1 MSLDTTFNTLGQ
13 TVIPNIAA
21 AVFPDTMNILGATVS
36 AGPSGGRVKSAT
48 TTVYASVPVAYEPIT
63 QQDSR
68 GTENDKMLS
77 VKRYMLTFATHL
89 SGSRIN
95 IDPKVHRLSVIARG
109 NEPVK
114 VFRIISVSDQMGV
127 CFEAECEKEN

>member
-1 MSLDTTFNTLGQ
+1 MSLDSTFNLLGQ

-21 AVFPDTMNILGATVS
+21 SVFPDTMNILGASMT
-36 AGPSGGRVKSAT
+36 AGPMGGRVQTAT
-48 TTVYASVPVAYEPIT
+48 TTVYASVPVTYEPIT
-63 QQDSR
+63 RPDSR

-89 SGSRIN
+89 NGSRIN

-109 NEPVK
+109 NEPAK
-114 VFRIISVSDQMGV
+114 VFRIMSIGDHSGV
-127 CFEAECEKEN
+127 CFEAECEREN